1 MDMLV
6 NLSLLPEAACPKG
19 YSIVRVLPPDRARVL
34 AFVRENF
41 GENWES
47 ECGTALA
54 QLPCRCL
61 AAVKDGEIVGFACYD
76 TTAPGFFGP
85 LGVKA
90 SCREKG
96 LGRALLISALQAMR
110 ETGYGYAVI
119 GWCDEKEAFYRRAV
133 GAWPIPNSAPQN
145 SVYRDLFRFQRE
157 KDGSAKE

>member
-61 AAVKDGEIVGFACYD
+61 AAVKDGEIVGSVAC
-76 TTAPGFFGP
+76 PGNKIDDLIVNEKHQHKGYERQ
-85 LGVKA
+85 LLLWGLNHIRKQN
-90 SCREKG
+90 REPVS
-96 LGRALLISALQAMR
+96 LHVAEWNQ
-110 ETGYGYAVI
+110 
-119 GWCDEKEAFYRRAV
+119 RAV
-133 GAWPIPNSAPQN
+133 RL
-145 SVYRDLFRFQRE
+145 YRDVGFEITRIERICPRNTTGGRS
-157 KDGSAKE
+157 D